1 MEGSLTGDAIAW
13 LSGHVRWVGPAI
25 FLIAMLESLAI
36 AGLVVPGV
44 ALLFAAAA
52 IAGSAQAEIYEI
64 LAWAFAGAVCGDMAS
79 FALGRIFHQD
89 IRRLSLFRKHP
100 QWIDGGEAFFQRY
113 GVMSVLIGRFVGPIR
128 PVIPLVAGMFDMP
141 IPRFVAINLFSALLW
156 APVYVL
162 PGYLAGNALKWPVP
176 EFFWT
181 QSLALLGGLLG
192 LLLLA
197 LFGFRTQE
205 RWSTLAAAALS
216 LAGLFGIVWAGGLLG
231 VFNATIFAWLE
242 APGSGLSGLA
252 RRLLVP
258 LDEPMFLIVLVAG
271 PALALILTQQWRHV
285 VYLLLTA
292 GSCFAL
298 ASIFAL
304 SLGWPAGPMEQSLTV
319 PLILATLLAIAII
332 CNRDQGFWT
341 RMAWS
346 LYCIPLMAA
355 SLSAVLTPPPI
366 SPLASFILIFQA
378 TFAAS
383 IALWLTERGAPMQ
396 PLSPGLRIVVAAW
409 PLGAAL
415 LSLVA
420 LRS

>member
-1 MEGSLTGDAIAW
+1 MEGGLTGELIAW
-13 LSGHVRWVGPAI
+13 LTSHARWVGPAI
-25 FLIAMLESLAI
+25 FLVAMLESLAI
-36 AGLVVPGV
+36 AGLIVPGV

-52 IAGSAQAEIYEI
+52 IAGSAQTEVYAV
-64 LAWAFAGAVCGDMAS
+64 LAWGFAGAVCGDMAS

-113 GVMSVLIGRFVGPIR
+113 GVMSILIGRFVGPIR

-141 IPRFVAINLFSALLW
+141 TARFVAINLFSALLW

-181 QSLALLGGLLG
+181 QTLSLVGGLLG

-197 LFGFRTQE
+197 LLGFRTQE

-216 LAGLFGIVWAGGLLG
+216 LAGLLGTVLTGGWLG
-231 VFNATIFAWLE
+231 VFNETIFAWLQ

-258 LDEPMFLIVLVAG
+258 LDEPIFLGVLVAG
-271 PALALILTQQWRHV
+271 PAMALLITRQWRHMA
-285 VYLLLTA
+285 YLLLTA
-292 GSCFAL
+292 VSCFAL
-298 ASIFAL
+298 AGIFAW
-304 SLGWPAGPMEQSLTV
+304 SLGWPAGQMAQSLTV
-319 PLILATLLAIAII
+319 PLILATLLAIAVI

-341 RMAWS
+341 RMAWT
-346 LYCIPLMAA
+346 LYCIPLMTA

-366 SPLASFILIFQA
+366 SPLASLILIFQA

-396 PLSPGLRIVVAAW
+396 PLSPGLRIIVAAW

-415 LSLVA
+415 LSLIA